1 MSHEDIAQL
10 RRQVDA
16 SPKNLEIRAE
26 LYLEMKRQGLI
37 EAKALEIAAQ
47 CKDPAAELIFQGQS
61 IPQHRPITDDDLALL
76 QPLPLLALAFENG
89 FDGGHEISN
98 KGLQAL
104 SELPLH
110 SFCLQE
116 CEALTKEGLQYLAQC
131 PIKTLDLSYCWNIGD
146 DGLRHL
152 KNLPLQKLI
161 LASCEI
167 SDEGLKHLQ
176 GLPIE
181 SLHLDENT
189 SITDEGLRHLMGL
202 PLKSLDLSGCSEIT
216 DQGLAFLTQ
225 STLRSLNL
233 WQCTK
238 MTHRGLE
245 KLRHSSLTHLNLT
258 GCPITDEQLK
268 ALNWEVTIKR

>member
-1 MSHEDIAQL
+1 MSQKLAEL
-10 RRQVDA
+10 RNQVDA
-16 SPKNLEIRAE
+16 NPKHLEIRSE
-26 LYLEMKRQGLI
+26 LYLELKRQGLV
-37 EAKALEIAAQ
+37 EANALEIAAQ

-61 IPQHRPITDDDLALL
+61 IPQHRPVTDDDLALL

-89 FDGGHEISN
+89 FEGGHEITN
-98 KGLQAL
+98 KGLRAF
-104 SELPLH
+104 SEMPLH

-116 CEALTKEGLQYLAQC
+116 CEALSKEGLQYLAEC
-131 PIKTLDLSYCWNIGD
+131 PIETLDLSYCWNIGD
-146 DGLRHL
+146 EGLRHL

-225 STLRSLNL
+225 TTLRSLNL

-238 MTHRGLE
+238 ITIRGLE
-245 KLRHSSLTHLNLT
+245 QLRQLSLTHLNLT
-258 GCPITDEQLK
+258 GCSITDEQVK
-268 ALNWEVTIKR
+268 ALNWKVTIKR